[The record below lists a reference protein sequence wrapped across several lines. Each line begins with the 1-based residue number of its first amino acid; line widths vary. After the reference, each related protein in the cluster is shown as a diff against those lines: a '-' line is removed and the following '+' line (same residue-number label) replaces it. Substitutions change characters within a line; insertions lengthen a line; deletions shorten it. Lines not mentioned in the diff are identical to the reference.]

1 LDTNVIISATLRPG
15 SVPHQVVA
23 AVFSR
28 RIQIVVC
35 DSILLEYRKVMTRP
49 RFGFDADVVD
59 GTLDLLEA
67 IGVHAIPQDQGADF
81 SAEPTDAKFY
91 NLAKAAGAI
100 LVTGNMR
107 HFPDDEQVMAPANF
121 LRLLS

>member
-1 LDTNVIISATLRPG
+1 MTTK
-15 SVPHQVVA
+15 VV
-23 AVFSR
+23 
-28 RIQIVVC
+28 
-35 DSILLEYRKVMTRP
+35 
-49 RFGFDADVVD
+49 
-59 GTLDLLEA
+59 
-67 IGVHAIPQDQGADF
+67 
-81 SAEPTDAKFY
+81 FY